1 MFDWCHVLF
10 VFAVSFALA
19 SFGLLLLYGLLMRA
33 QILLLAFAVV
43 LLALVWGLKL
53 IAVIIVDCCVS
64 EVHLML
70 YLSHA
75 LSLLNS
81 KLLAFLV
88 PTPFVRLAHLEPRP
102 LANFKKSLFRPM
114 GIQIKL
120 TEQQLHL
127 VLIFPLSFPNLTPLN
142 QWHKLLCLY

>member
-43 LLALVWGLKL
+43 LLALIGGLEL
-53 IAVIIVDCCVS
+53 IAVIIVVCCVS

-70 YLSHA
+70 YKIIIIITV
-75 LSLLNS
+75 SLLFNLNLKNFS
-81 KLLAFLV
+81 K
-88 PTPFVRLAHLEPRP
+88 
-102 LANFKKSLFRPM
+102 K
-114 GIQIKL
+114 
-120 TEQQLHL
+120 
-127 VLIFPLSFPNLTPLN
+127 
-142 QWHKLLCLY
+142 